1 MNIFEWKE
9 THSKQPVSLWDR
21 SQQKTVDIVRK
32 VYVTETGSAYIKH
45 QGYVQPVRGSAEYG
59 WHGTC

>member
-9 THSKQPVSLWDR
+9 THTKQPVSLWIVR
-21 SQQKTVDIVRK
+21 QQKSVDIVRK
-32 VYVTETGSAYIKH
+32 VYVTETGSAYVKY
-45 QGYVQPVRGSAEYG
+45 QGCVQPVRGSAKFG